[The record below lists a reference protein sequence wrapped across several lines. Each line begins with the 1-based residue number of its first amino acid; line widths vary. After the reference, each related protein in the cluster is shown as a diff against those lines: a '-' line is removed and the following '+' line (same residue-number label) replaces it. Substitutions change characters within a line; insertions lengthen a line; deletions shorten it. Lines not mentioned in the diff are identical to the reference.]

1 MNNLFSVTYEGTDER
16 EKCDRCW
23 CCTRCSSDCSKAC
36 EGRVEEES
44 EDEAVVRIL
53 GLETETVA
61 GAEAVR
67 RQLVIESEILY
78 ADDDTESDDPE
89 NEYSEEEIWLES
101 MIHAVSMWWHFL
113 VLLISG
119 YLLNSQ
125 FFVYFQ

>member
-36 EGRVEEES
+36 EGREEEET
-44 EDEAVVRIL
+44 EDEAAVRIL

-61 GAEAVR
+61 GVEAVR

-78 ADDDTESDDPE
+78 AGDDTENEDSDDPE
-89 NEYSEEEIWLES
+89 NEHSEEES
-101 MIHAVSMWWHFL
+101 
-113 VLLISG
+113 
-119 YLLNSQ
+119 
-125 FFVYFQ
+125 

>member
-89 NEYSEEEIWLES
+89 NEYSEEEI
-101 MIHAVSMWWHFL
+101 
-113 VLLISG
+113 
-119 YLLNSQ
+119 
-125 FFVYFQ
+125 